1 MFFYN
6 LILIFISCNIAR
18 GCQLVIFMTVPLT
31 PRQTNNM
38 TLPVKSSIAL
48 LVKYLLGRTYLCER
62 AAHHHKGDAWQFQA
76 QDKWCGDLSLPT
88 LGERV
93 TCEHV
98 AHSTGIT
105 LKCDLVPRCD

>member
-48 LVKYLLGRTYLCER
+48 LVKYLLGRTYLR
-62 AAHHHKGDAWQFQA
+62 
-76 QDKWCGDLSLPT
+76 
-88 LGERV
+88 ERV
-93 TCEHV
+93 PTTTRGMHDSSKPKTSDV
-98 AHSTGIT
+98 GT
-105 LKCDLVPRCD
+105 LAFPPSESGSLVNTWRTPLGSP